1 MALLYCNS
9 KNEIC
14 QVGKKFPLTNQK
26 WMDKIERS
34 SGESV
39 NPDIGFALFL
49 FIRIWLWQLSIKVS
63 LVLQSS
69 RKVW

>member
-1 MALLYCNS
+1 MDEELEKMALLYCNS

-14 QVGKKFPLTNQK
+14 QIGKKFPLTNQK

-39 NPDIGFALFL
+39 NPDIRVCAFF
-49 FIRIWLWQLSIKVS
+49 VH
-63 LVLQSS
+63 
-69 RKVW
+69 